1 MRPRHVQ
8 ETPLGE
14 DVSAGADMNLRRLAL
29 NRAIAGMSPGDRT
42 LVLLWLEG
50 LSGVEIEEVT
60 GVRAATVAV
69 RLSRIRRSLQPVEV
83 MP

>member
-1 MRPRHVQ
+1 MRPRHGQ

-60 GVRAATVAV
+60 GVRAATVAG